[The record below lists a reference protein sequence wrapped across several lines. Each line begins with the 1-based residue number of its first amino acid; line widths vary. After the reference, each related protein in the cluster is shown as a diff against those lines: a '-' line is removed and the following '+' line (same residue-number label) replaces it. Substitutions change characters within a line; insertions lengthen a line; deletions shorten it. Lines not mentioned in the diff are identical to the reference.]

1 MPGFFVSG
9 DPDMSRND
17 AEKQGKGARN
27 AVVSDAADCSRDAPP
42 VPFTAGPWR
51 VVPPGH
57 GHATEYLCVQ
67 IGEDDAYTTL
77 ELLPQDA
84 QAIAL
89 LPDLV
94 DALRTLHDLA
104 EPSRHYRYEADS
116 QAAFTQAA
124 KLLNRL
130 GM

>member
-1 MPGFFVSG
+1 
-9 DPDMSRND
+9 MSRND
-17 AEKQGKGARN
+17 AEQKANEAQE
-27 AVVSDAADCSRDAPP
+27 AVVSGTDEAGEAAP
-42 VPFTAGPWR
+42 VPFTAGPWY

-57 GHATEYLCVQ
+57 GFETEYLCVQ

-94 DALRTLHDLA
+94 DALRQLHDFA
-104 EPSRHYRYEADS
+104 EPSRHHRYEAES

-124 KLLNRL
+124 KLLNRM

>member
-1 MPGFFVSG
+1 
-9 DPDMSRND
+9 MSQND
-17 AEKQGKGARN
+17 AEKQGESAQEGAIQGAGGEEN
-27 AVVSDAADCSRDAPP
+27 AAA
-42 VPFTAGPWR
+42 VPFTAGPWY

-57 GHATEYLCVQ
+57 GFETEYLCVQ

-94 DALRTLHDLA
+94 DALRQLHDFA
-104 EPSRHYRYEADS
+104 EPSRHHRYEAES